1 MRGHRAGLPK
11 TFLLALRCVMS
22 HRAPQCCGMDSPS
35 SRIHCFGTVLGW
47 VLVRRVRHGCQLPP
61 SSPLLPPPWCSSEAC
76 EGAQFY
82 HVSSWRCLCLVCVVQ
97 CGGGERHAQVWW
109 HVCLC
114 CDLQKL
120 DEEELEE
127 VREAFNL
134 FDTDGNGTC
143 ARFLWHLACL
153 LLLLLLLLWG
163 RKRAS

>member
-1 MRGHRAGLPK
+1 MAASYRRRRPFSPRRGVRAKPVK
-11 TFLLALRCVMS
+11 
-22 HRAPQCCGMDSPS
+22 
-35 SRIHCFGTVLGW
+35 
-47 VLVRRVRHGCQLPP
+47 VRNSTTCRHGAACAWFA
-61 SSPLLPPPWCSSEAC
+61 WCSVVVAN
-76 EGAQFY
+76 A
-82 HVSSWRCLCLVCVVQ
+82 HVL
-97 CGGGERHAQVWW
+97 W